1 MIFIILNAI
10 SKLRVVKNMIKMVV
24 YFVILLKI
32 MWNLTI
38 YAFKKYKVVK
48 YIILKMNANYVKIT
62 GIFI

>member
-38 YAFKKYKVVK
+38 YAFKKYKIVK
-48 YIILKMNANYVKIT
+48 YIILKMNVNYVKIT